1 MLDENKINLSKHR
14 LASAKDAIEEGELL
28 LRSNKYKGANNR
40 AYYAIFYSIRA
51 ILALDGF
58 DSKKHSGV
66 IAKFNENYIK
76 TQKFSANYGKLVK
89 NASIIRNNSD
99 YDDFF
104 IATKEQ
110 AEKQIEDAKQF
121 YGAVE
126 IFLGN
131 YSN

>member
-1 MLDENKINLSKHR
+1 MLDENKVYLSKHR
-14 LASAKDAIEEGELL
+14 LASARESLEEGELL
-28 LRSNKYKGANNR
+28 LGAQKYKGANNR
-40 AYYAIFYSIRA
+40 AYYTIFHSMRA

-66 IAKFNENYIK
+66 IAKFNESYIK
-76 TQKFSANYGKLVK
+76 NKIFTIDHGKIVK

-110 AEKQIEDAKQF
+110 AETQIKEAKKF
-121 YGAVE
+121 ILAVE
-126 IFLGN
+126 KYLEKYF
-131 YSN
+131 

>member
-1 MLDENKINLSKHR
+1 VLDENKVYLSKHR
-14 LASAKDAIEEGELL
+14 LASARESLEEGELL
-28 LRSNKYKGANNR
+28 LGSQKYKGANNR
-40 AYYAIFYSIRA
+40 AYYTIFHSMRA

-66 IAKFNENYIK
+66 IAKFNESYIK
-76 TQKFSANYGKLVK
+76 NKIFTIDYGKIVK

-110 AEKQIEDAKQF
+110 AETQIKDAKKF
-121 YGAVE
+121 ILAVE
-126 IFLGN
+126 KYLDKYF
-131 YSN
+131 